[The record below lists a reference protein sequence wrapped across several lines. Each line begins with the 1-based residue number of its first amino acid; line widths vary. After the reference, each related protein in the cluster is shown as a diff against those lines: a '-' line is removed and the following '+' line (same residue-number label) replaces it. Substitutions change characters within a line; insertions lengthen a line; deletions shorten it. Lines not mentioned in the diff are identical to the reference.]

1 MKKLTAMTMISI
13 LAASLT
19 MPIAA
24 MAQTGQAEIQASV
37 TLRQQPST
45 NGAMI
50 RYLKTGE
57 NVTVLSEVN
66 AYWLQVRDSSGTVG
80 YMSSADKYID
90 FTSSNNT
97 VSAPSTGGTNAVAA
111 SSASFRKS
119 PSTGAERIRYLK
131 TGETLTIIGQPNSYW
146 YLVKDQNGVQG
157 YVSSDPK
164 YVTTNYSGGTG
175 GSGTTGSSGSGSTG
189 GTVQAPATNAS
200 AAIEAVIAAGMK
212 YWGTPYEYSSD
223 RNTTTTFDCSDFV
236 RTAFREGMG
245 LILPA
250 DSRQQGQYVKNKGA
264 VKTDWRS
271 LKRGDLML
279 FMSYKG
285 TSASSY
291 AGVNK
296 STATITHVGIYL
308 GDGKMLHTYSTAS
321 GGVRTSDIAG
331 THWEHRF
338 LYGGSVL

>member
-13 LAASLT
+13 LAASIS

-24 MAQTGQAEIQASV
+24 MAQTGPAEIQASV
-37 TLRQQPST
+37 SFREKPST
-45 NGAMI
+45 SGAFI

-57 NVTVLSEVN
+57 DVTVLSEVN
-66 AYWLQVRDSSGTVG
+66 AYWLQVRDSAGRVG

-90 FTSSNNT
+90 YTTS
-97 VSAPSTGGTNAVAA
+97 VSAPSSGTTNAVAA
-111 SSASFRKS
+111 SSASFRTG
-119 PSTGAERIRYLK
+119 PSTSAERIRYLK
-131 TGETLTIIGQPNSYW
+131 TGEPLTIIGQPNSYW
-146 YLVKDQNGVQG
+146 YLVQDGNGVQG

-164 YVTTNYSGGTG
+164 YVTTNYSVGTG
-175 GSGTTGSSGSGSTG
+175 GGSTG
-189 GTVQAPATNAS
+189 GAVQTPPVQTPPVDTNAS
-200 AAIEAVIAAGMK
+200 IEAVIAAGMK

-245 LILPA
+245 LTLPA
-250 DSRQQGQYVKNKGA
+250 DSRGQGEYVQSKGA

-271 LKRGDLML
+271 LKRGDLMV

-285 TSASSY
+285 TSASNY

-296 STATITHVGIYL
+296 ATATITHVGIYL
-308 GDGKMLHTYSTAS
+308 GDGKVLHTYSTAS

-331 THWEHRF
+331 KHWEYRF

>member
-13 LAASLT
+13 LAASIT

-37 TLRQQPST
+37 TLREQPST
-45 NGAMI
+45 SGAMI
-50 RYLKTGE
+50 RYLKAGE

-66 AYWLQVRDSSGTVG
+66 AYWLQVRDGAGRVG
-80 YMSSADKYID
+80 YMSSADKYIE
-90 FTSSNNT
+90 FTAPDEA
-97 VSAPSTGGTNAVAA
+97 VSAPSTANAVAA
-111 SSASFRKS
+111 SSASFRTG

-131 TGETLTIIGQPNSYW
+131 TGEPLTIIGQPNSYW
-146 YLVKDQNGVQG
+146 YQVQDQNGVQG

-164 YVTTNYSGGTG
+164 YVTTNYTGGTG
-175 GSGTTGSSGSGSTG
+175 GGSTG
-189 GTVQAPATNAS
+189 GGAVQTPAVDTN

-223 RNTTTTFDCSDFV
+223 RSTTTTFDCSDFV

-245 LILPA
+245 LTLPA
-250 DSRQQGQYVKNKGA
+250 DSRQQGEYVKSKGA

-285 TSASSY
+285 TSASNY

-308 GDGKMLHTYSTAS
+308 GDGKVLHTYSTES
-321 GGVRTSDIAG
+321 GGVRTNDIAG

-338 LYGGSVL
+338 LYGGSAL